1 MIKKFRK
8 KGSPDPLKNLVTHML
23 ERITSATPFIV
34 IEKVLIVKLIKVIYS
49 LKIRCK
55 RLFHF

>member
-23 ERITSATPFIV
+23 QRITSATPFI
-34 IEKVLIVKLIKVIYS
+34 IKKAVLTPS
-49 LKIRCK
+49 KILLRIC
-55 RLFHF
+55 